1 MKTLKIEDTKKLHES
16 IEQLYQLHDLDTFGV
31 DVLSIV
37 DRLISSKIPSIHFTN
52 KISVDEIVFL
62 LPNNYSA
69 NLCKLPQSD
78 ATVTGFSLD
87 QTWIDFTER
96 DRLAFNFLRPHLAQ
110 AYSNARKYHKLQETL
125 SQLQQSLVEK
135 TLPSLNSLKSLELSQ
150 RETEVLTLVIQ
161 GKDNKTIAAQMNVGI
176 STVRKHLE
184 NIYHKL
190 DVQSRTEAIAH
201 ALERLGFLPSLR
213 SS

>member
-1 MKTLKIEDTKKLHES
+1 MKTLKIEDTHKLHQS
-16 IEQLYQLHDLDTFGV
+16 IEQLYTLHNLDTFGV

-37 DRLISSKIPSIHFTN
+37 DRLISSEIPRVHFTT
-52 KISVDEIVFL
+52 KISLDEIVFL

-69 NLCKLPQSD
+69 SLYKLPQAD
-78 ATVTGFSLD
+78 ATVTGFSLH
-87 QTWIDFTER
+87 QTWVNFTER
-96 DRLAFNFLRPHLAQ
+96 DRLAFNLLRPHLAQ

-125 SQLQQSLVEK
+125 SQLQQSLAEK
-135 TLPSLNSLKSLELSQ
+135 TLPSLNSLKLLELSQ

-161 GKDNKTIAAQMNVGI
+161 GKNNKAIAAQMNVGI

-184 NIYHKL
+184 NIYQKL

-201 ALERLGFLPSLR
+201 ALERLGFLPSLPL
-213 SS
+213 S

>member
-1 MKTLKIEDTKKLHES
+1 MKTLKIEDTHKLHQS
-16 IEQLYQLHDLDTFGV
+16 IEQLYTLHNLDTFGV

-37 DRLISSKIPSIHFTN
+37 DRLISSEIPRVHFTT
-52 KISVDEIVFL
+52 KISLDEIVFL

-69 NLCKLPQSD
+69 SLYKLPQAD
-78 ATVTGFSLD
+78 ATVTG
-87 QTWIDFTER
+87 
-96 DRLAFNFLRPHLAQ
+96 LAFNLLRPHLAQ

-125 SQLQQSLVEK
+125 SQLQQSLAEK
-135 TLPSLNSLKSLELSQ
+135 TLPSLNSLKLLELSQ

-161 GKDNKTIAAQMNVGI
+161 GKNNKAIAAQMNVGI

-184 NIYHKL
+184 NIYQKL

-201 ALERLGFLPSLR
+201 ALERLGFLPSLPL
-213 SS
+213 S